1 MGVMQDAMEQPD
13 FLSTYSI
20 DIVPLDR
27 TVFESRQQKLQ
38 NALYNRF
45 SPRVLWKRG
54 ILVLSGADL
63 AQMEQNEYVDHI
75 YHKRKESLTE
85 SLSKRRDLSAIA
97 DLGYIDD
104 SGMAPRLQP
113 TALRLNR
120 RLTERKT
127 KEELVMQGI
136 IQNLHNEED
145 EEQMAKVEE
154 P

>member
-1 MGVMQDAMEQPD
+1 MG
-13 FLSTYSI
+13 
-20 DIVPLDR
+20 
-27 TVFESRQQKLQ
+27 
-38 NALYNRF
+38 
-45 SPRVLWKRG
+45 
-54 ILVLSGADL
+54 SGADL

-127 KEELVMQGI
+127 REDLMLQGI
-136 IQNLHNEED
+136 IPSDKEQQALLQQNDD
-145 EEQMAKVEE
+145 ELEL
-154 P
+154 